1 MTKKLSSCSLHQG
14 CIKSLSGW
22 GLKVI
27 LCSAISG
34 ERRHETECGEKRRLN
49 VEFLG
54 TNITHPL
61 QIGPPRFT
69 VFYNNLTP

>member
-1 MTKKLSSCSLHQG
+1 MTKKLSSSFLHQG

-22 GLKVI
+22 VLKVI
-27 LCSAISG
+27 LSSAIYG
-34 ERRHETECGEKRRLN
+34 ERRHETECGEKRTLT

-61 QIGPPRFT
+61 TIGPPRFT